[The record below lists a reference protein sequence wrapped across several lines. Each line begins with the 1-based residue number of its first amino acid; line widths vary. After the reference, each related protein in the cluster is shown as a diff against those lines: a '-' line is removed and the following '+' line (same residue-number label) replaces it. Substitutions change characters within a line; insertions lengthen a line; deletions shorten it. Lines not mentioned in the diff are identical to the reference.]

1 MRWVYDICVSDCRAL
16 PPFSGRRSIR
26 RARNL
31 LRFAGR
37 AAGFRATDSRWIDEA
52 LRQLAASDALA
63 QTCVASVDGEL
74 HVYRGEIHLVA
85 PAAGIPDAPL
95 RWSGQRELSWAG
107 GRLRFVTVRGAGI
120 GVRNLAGAEVCVA
133 ARCGGERLQPEARR
147 PRHCVRKLLQDKNQR
162 IFVNRPFSRTDESE
176 LNQKAIE
183 RALNDFIQLDL
194 KADTASLAQT
204 MSDIVGKIIELSLKK
219 ANTGMFYNFRRIVE
233 NAVDANDKPP
243 F

>member
-52 LRQLAASDALA
+52 LRQIAASDALA

-147 PRHCVRKLLQDKNQR
+147 PRHCVRKLLQDAALPPWQR
-162 IFVNRPFSRTDESE
+162 VRLPLLWVAGE
-176 LNQKAIE
+176 LAWVAGIGVDV
-183 RALNDFIQLDL
+183 RFAC
-194 KADTASLAQT
+194 ASGDDGVLPLRDPDCAQ
-204 MSDIVGKIIELSLKK
+204 SGS
-219 ANTGMFYNFRRIVE
+219 G
-233 NAVDANDKPP
+233 
-243 F
+243 

>member
-1 MRWVYDICVSDCRAL
+1 MRQI
-16 PPFSGRRSIR
+16 
-26 RARNL
+26 
-31 LRFAGR
+31 
-37 AAGFRATDSRWIDEA
+37 
-52 LRQLAASDALA
+52 AASDALA

-147 PRHCVRKLLQDKNQR
+147 PRHCVRKLLQDAALPPWQR
-162 IFVNRPFSRTDESE
+162 VRLPLLWVAGE
-176 LNQKAIE
+176 LAWVAGIGVDV
-183 RALNDFIQLDL
+183 RFAC
-194 KADTASLAQT
+194 ASGDDGVLPLRDPDCAQ
-204 MSDIVGKIIELSLKK
+204 SGS
-219 ANTGMFYNFRRIVE
+219 G
-233 NAVDANDKPP
+233 
-243 F
+243 